1 MSKCATISTHGG
13 SQVCR
18 QHNLRNEKVIK
29 HEPHIN
35 PMGRH
40 EVWKDETERHA
51 YHRLFGQAQKDYNE
65 RQTRNDRKITD
76 YYRQIKDNPQ
86 KHTAY
91 EMIVGIYP
99 TDETEISAKE
109 QTEILHKFFETWKER
124 NPNLELIG
132 AYYHFD
138 EESKSPHVHLDYIPV
153 AKCNRGMSLQNGLE
167 RALNQMGYETKNI
180 KMTAQMQWQQAQ
192 RDYLKELCLERGI
205 EVLQPQTQKQ
215 HLETKAFKLS
225 KEIEEK
231 QLELGLLNNIKPS
244 KETIVKKNRLGMVVN
259 KDEIEE
265 YIQKLE
271 NTIKTQQEVE
281 KTLTEA
287 NKRLTEAYNTRRD
300 AKRIDTLKK
309 IEIQAF
315 DKNKEQHQQKI
326 KTYKQILAKHGI
338 ADPFQKQQHHHR
350 LEL

>member
-1 MSKCATISTHGG
+1 
-13 SQVCR
+13 
-18 QHNLRNEKVIK
+18 
-29 HEPHIN
+29 
-35 PMGRH
+35 
-40 EVWKDETERHA
+40 
-51 YHRLFGQAQKDYNE
+51 
-65 RQTRNDRKITD
+65 
-76 YYRQIKDNPQ
+76 
-86 KHTAY
+86 
-91 EMIVGIYP
+91 
-99 TDETEISAKE
+99 
-109 QTEILHKFFETWKER
+109 
-124 NPNLELIG
+124 
-132 AYYHFD
+132 
-138 EESKSPHVHLDYIPV
+138 
-153 AKCNRGMSLQNGLE
+153 
-167 RALNQMGYETKNI
+167 
-180 KMTAQMQWQQAQ
+180 MQWQQAQ